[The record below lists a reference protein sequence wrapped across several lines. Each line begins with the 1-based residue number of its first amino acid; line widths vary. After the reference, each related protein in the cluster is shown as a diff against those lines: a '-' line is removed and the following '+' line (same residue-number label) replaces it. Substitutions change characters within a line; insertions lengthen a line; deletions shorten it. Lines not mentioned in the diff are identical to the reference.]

1 MAFELFD
8 HVRIEDKD
16 VTGDIVDIYPDDDG
30 NMVYTVQSSKQG
42 YVNDPEAYNGAHPL
56 YDCREDQ
63 LTKL

>member
-8 HVRIEDKD
+8 KVCIEDLGI
-16 VTGDIVDIYPDDDG
+16 TGTIVDIYPDDEG
-30 NMVYTVQSSKQG
+30 RTVYVVESHKRG
-42 YVNDPEAYNGAHPL
+42 YVNDKEAYNGEFPL